1 MPFHPSL
8 PILLCGQTIPFNR
21 CLRPFREARASIVGP
36 DPQWCNWNIH
46 VVYLSSSF
54 YFLLLVRFSF
64 ISVILVS
71 QYLIFSGISK
81 GVHRIWSFSSPSSS
95 SRLGM
100 STYGTFFGVAS
111 DIWIL
116 HTNYIFLTR
125 PGICCIFSLAIKFHG
140 LYHVGHRTRN
150 SSAGIQEGMLLWKRF
165 PDG

>member
-71 QYLIFSGISK
+71 QYLIFSGIFK
-81 GVHRIWSFSSPSSS
+81 GCSPNLVLFIAIIFIPPGHVHVWYFFWSCIRYLDSS
-95 SRLGM
+95 
-100 STYGTFFGVAS
+100 YQ
-111 DIWIL
+111 L
-116 HTNYIFLTR
+116 HLSYAAWYLLHLF
-125 PGICCIFSLAIKFHG
+125 
-140 LYHVGHRTRN
+140 VGY
-150 SSAGIQEGMLLWKRF
+150 
-165 PDG
+165 